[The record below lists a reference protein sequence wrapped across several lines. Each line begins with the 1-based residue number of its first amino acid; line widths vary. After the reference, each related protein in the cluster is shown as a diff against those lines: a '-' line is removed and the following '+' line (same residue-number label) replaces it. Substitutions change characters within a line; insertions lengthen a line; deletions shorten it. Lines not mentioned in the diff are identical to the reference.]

1 MVSRIVGGE
10 RIGNGGKISAIG
22 IIRLYAIKD
31 YSYYVNVKV
40 SENIMDELI
49 SRITDSVGIDADLAK
64 KAVGMIL
71 GFLQKEGPAD
81 KVNEMLAAMPG
92 TQDLIDSAPEA
103 GGGMFGGGVMGL
115 GSALMGLGL
124 GMGEI
129 AGVSKETVGYAK
141 EKAGDEPVDAVVADI
156 PGLSQFI

>member
-1 MVSRIVGGE
+1 
-10 RIGNGGKISAIG
+10 
-22 IIRLYAIKD
+22 
-31 YSYYVNVKV
+31 
-40 SENIMDELI
+40 MDELI
-49 SRITDSVGIDADLAK
+49 SRITDSVGIDADVAR

-81 KVNEMLAAMPG
+81 RVNEMIAAMPG
-92 TQDLIDSAPEA
+92 AQELIDNAPEA

-129 AGVSKETVGYAK
+129 TGVSKQTVDFAK
-141 EKAGDEPVDAVVADI
+141 EKAGEGPVDDVIASI
-156 PGLSQFI
+156 PGLSQFV

>member
-1 MVSRIVGGE
+1 
-10 RIGNGGKISAIG
+10 
-22 IIRLYAIKD
+22 
-31 YSYYVNVKV
+31 
-40 SENIMDELI
+40 MDELI
-49 SRITDSVGIDADLAK
+49 SRITSAVGIDADVAQ

-81 KVNEMLAAMPG
+81 KISEMLGAMPG
-92 TQDLIDSAPEA
+92 VQELIDNAPEV

-129 AGVSKETVGYAK
+129 GGVSKETVAFAK
-141 EKAGDEPVDAVVADI
+141 EKAGSGPVDEVIGAI
-156 PGLSQFI
+156 PGLSQFV

>member
-1 MVSRIVGGE
+1 
-10 RIGNGGKISAIG
+10 
-22 IIRLYAIKD
+22 
-31 YSYYVNVKV
+31 
-40 SENIMDELI
+40 MDELI
-49 SRITDSVGIDADLAK
+49 SRITDAVGIDADTAQ

-81 KVNEMLAAMPG
+81 QIKQMMEAMPG
-92 TQDLIDSAPEA
+92 VQDLIDNAPEA

-129 AGVSKETVGYAK
+129 SGVAKQTVGFAK
-141 EKAGDEPVDAVVADI
+141 EKAGDGPVDEVIAAI
-156 PGLSQFI
+156 PGLGQFV

>member
-1 MVSRIVGGE
+1 
-10 RIGNGGKISAIG
+10 
-22 IIRLYAIKD
+22 
-31 YSYYVNVKV
+31 
-40 SENIMDELI
+40 MDELI
-49 SRITDSVGIDADLAK
+49 SRITESVGIDADTAT

-81 KVNEMLAAMPG
+81 RIQEMLAAMPG
-92 TQDLIDSAPEA
+92 VQDVIDNAPQS

-129 AGVSKETVGYAK
+129 GGVAKQTVGYAK
-141 EKAGDEPVDAVVADI
+141 EKAGDEPVDEVIAAI
-156 PGLSQFI
+156 PGLSQFV

>member
-1 MVSRIVGGE
+1 
-10 RIGNGGKISAIG
+10 
-22 IIRLYAIKD
+22 
-31 YSYYVNVKV
+31 
-40 SENIMDELI
+40 MDELI
-49 SRITDSVGIDADLAK
+49 SRITNSVGIDADTAK

-81 KVNEMLAAMPG
+81 KVNEMLAAMPAAR
-92 TQDLIDSAPEA
+92 DLIDSAPDA

-129 AGVSKETVGYAK
+129 SGVSKETVNYAK
-141 EKAGDEPVDAVVADI
+141 EQAGDEPVDEVIASI
-156 PGLSQFI
+156 PGLSQFV